1 MQDIFLKN
9 FGSIMEAELAKRL
22 LEADGIKSFIQKRTW
37 TNPGGDAMGAD
48 LFVSEKDL
56 REASKILDSDA

>member
-1 MQDIFLKN
+1 
-9 FGSIMEAELAKRL
+9 MEAELAKRL